1 MSQITEAIQ
10 NLREKLGSLGKKG
23 GGGGGD
29 SEKSGGFDAKKV
41 LAWIKANPV
50 SVAAIG
56 VMLVV
61 PAAAWWVASDVK
73 AERVRLAESRA
84 QEWANL
90 EKLEKAS
97 IEITLPGRA
106 AEAMTG
112 TVSSKSVN
120 AYKALASRL
129 KSDAVSAQQRARE
142 INQGGRTKLIAD
154 VRVTKDNSSVIAEEV
169 FDAVRA
175 RAAAVLKELKVLAPP
190 GDDRLID
197 DLQRRQD
204 AFIAAERKT
213 DRKSLDADQLKRL
226 QTSLAETR
234 LQLYADTAG
243 STSFYGD
250 LGALD
255 LPGSA
260 GEAGTPPSESRMFEW
275 QWRLWVQEDL
285 LRALADANAGAR
297 SVLEAPVKRLVS
309 IAVGPDM
316 AMKRAGPAEGEGTE
330 APPAEGGDAPP
341 AADGSAPAEPGL
353 APPAPSYPP
362 IDLKASVEYDFSRT
376 FTGRVSNSLYDVRN
390 VTLRVVVSTARM
402 PALMNAL
409 AKRNFMTVIGMEVRP
424 ADAFDA
430 ADLGYIY
437 GAEPVSEVT
446 MVVETVWL
454 KSWLARLMPP
464 EMQKAKGTDGKTS
477 DDVAAEQAAAEP
489 SA

>member
-1 MSQITEAIQ
+1 MSQISEAIQ
-10 NLREKLGSLGKKG
+10 NLRDKLGSFGKKG
-23 GGGGGD
+23 GGGGE
-29 SEKSGGFDAKKV
+29 SEKSGGFDAKKA

-50 SVAAIG
+50 SVASIG

-61 PAAAWWVASDVK
+61 PAVAWWVAGDIK

-106 AEAMTG
+106 AESMTG

-120 AYKALASRL
+120 AYKALAARL

-226 QTSLAETR
+226 QSSLAETR

-285 LRALADANAGAR
+285 LRALGDANAGSR
-297 SVLEAPVKRLVS
+297 SVIEAPVKRIVS
-309 IAVGPDM
+309 MAVGPDL
-316 AMKRAGPAEGEGTE
+316 AMKRAGPAEGEGGE
-330 APPAEGGDAPP
+330 APPADDGSGAPP
-341 AADGSAPAEPGL
+341 ADGAAPAEPGL

-362 IDLKASVEYDFSRT
+362 IDLKAPVEYDFSRT
-376 FTGRVSNSLYDVRN
+376 FTGRVSNALYDVRN
-390 VTLRVVVSTARM
+390 VTMRVVVSTSRM
-402 PALMNAL
+402 PALLNAL
-409 AKRNFMTVIGMEVRP
+409 AKRNFLTVIGMEVRP

-430 ADLGYIY
+430 ADLGFIY

>member
-1 MSQITEAIQ
+1 MSQISEAIQ
-10 NLREKLGSLGKKG
+10 NLRDKLGSLGKKG
-23 GGGGGD
+23 GGGD
-29 SEKSGGFDAKKV
+29 SGKSGGFDAKKV
-41 LAWIKANPV
+41 LAWIKSNPV
-50 SVAAIG
+50 SVASIG
-56 VMLVV
+56 VMVVV
-61 PAAAWWVASDVK
+61 PVAAWWVAGDIK

-120 AYKALASRL
+120 AYKALAARL

-175 RAAAVLKELKVLAPP
+175 RATAVLKELKVLAPP

-226 QTSLAETR
+226 QSSLAETR

-243 STSFYGD
+243 SASFYGD

-260 GEAGTPPSESRMFEW
+260 GEAGSPPSEPRMFEW
-275 QWRLWVQEDL
+275 QWRLWVQEDV
-285 LRALADANAGAR
+285 LRALADANTGSR
-297 SVLEAPVKRLVS
+297 SVIEAPVKRIVS

-316 AMKRAGPAEGEGTE
+316 AMKRAGPAEGEGGE
-330 APPAEGGDAPP
+330 APPAEGGDGSVPP
-341 AADGSAPAEPGL
+341 ADGAAPSEPGL

-362 IDLKASVEYDFSRT
+362 IDLKAPVEYDFSRT
-376 FTGRVSNSLYDVRN
+376 FTGRVSNALYDVRN
-390 VTLRVVVSTARM
+390 VTLRVVVSTSRM
-402 PALMNAL
+402 PALLNAL